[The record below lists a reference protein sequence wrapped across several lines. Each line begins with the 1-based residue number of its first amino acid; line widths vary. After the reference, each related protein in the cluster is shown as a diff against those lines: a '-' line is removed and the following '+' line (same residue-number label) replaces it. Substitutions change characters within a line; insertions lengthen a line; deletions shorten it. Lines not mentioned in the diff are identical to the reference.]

1 MEMKDVQ
8 NSPDSRN
15 IDLERVGI
23 RGLFL
28 PLDIKLKG
36 DGYQRVLAKISLSA
50 DLPGTYR
57 GTHMS
62 RYIENLNRWSRQKIS
77 SAEIKDILW
86 DMRIALYARRVEISL
101 EFKYFVPKTAP
112 VSGQEVQMD
121 YNCLFRGIQHDEDF
135 IFLLGVEV
143 PVHLVCPCSKEIADY
158 GAHNQ
163 RALLRV
169 LMEYYPEH
177 FIWLEDLIALLESQ
191 GSSAIYPLLKRADEK
206 YVTEHAF
213 ENPKFVEDVV
223 RDVVVQFRADSRI
236 RWYEVECLSA
246 ESLHTHDAFAHHRE
260 EKEPDRGRGAIIGS
274 FWI

>member
-8 NSPDSRN
+8 NSLDTRN

-23 RGLFL
+23 RDLFL
-28 PLDIKLKG
+28 PLDIKVKG
-36 DGYQRVLAKISLSA
+36 EGYQRVLAKISLSA
-50 DLPGTYR
+50 DLPGKFR

-62 RYIENLNRWSRQKIS
+62 RYVENLNRWSKQKIS
-77 SAEIKDILW
+77 SVEIRDILW
-86 DMRIALYARRVEISL
+86 DMRVGLYARRVEISL
-101 EFKYFVPKTAP
+101 EFKYFVTKTAP

-121 YNCLFRGIQHDEDF
+121 YDCLFRGIQQQEDF

-143 PVHLVCPCSKEIADY
+143 PVHLVCPCSREIADF

-163 RALLRV
+163 RAYLRV

-206 YVTEHAF
+206 FVTEQAYQ
-213 ENPKFVEDVV
+213 NPKFVEDVV

-236 RWYEVECLSA
+236 RWFEVECISA
-246 ESLHTHDAFAHHRE
+246 ESLHTHNAFAHHSEDRE
-260 EKEPDRGRGAIIGS
+260 ADRGRGAVIGS
-274 FWI
+274 LRA